1 MTSHDD
7 SYDWSAFLG
16 DHPLFGELS
25 GKDIEILLDPGN
37 SAPRSYNRDEVIFRS
52 GEIGNSFFL
61 IGEGSVNV
69 ELSSEE
75 SSSTIISTLY
85 KGDYFGEMSAIDSQ
99 GGRAA
104 TIAAREDCRL
114 LEIRGKPFQKVLK
127 SNPELEFQLLTMLT
141 ARLRHVNDHLLNN
154 TRLTYDSK
162 FSLLSEKIESQS
174 KVVDASLNASKAVF
188 EQTKIRTSEI
198 IQAAERGRTRIT
210 WVISTLTGGFTLLL
224 AVFSFLGY
232 ERLNTA
238 QQMLTDIEGVKT
250 SVEETQK
257 GIDNALL
264 WVEARKLEIENSKS
278 IVDDAV
284 DRVDAIGLQ
293 ISALNQ
299 AISNSNKAG
308 MILFRNLIPVFMLQV
323 EKVIEAE
330 SQTDPGPYQ
339 SDPAE
344 LGRQILEANN
354 DQVTIDLFKRIFFTI
369 EDSHRY
375 SLENVASL
383 ESGLS
388 DQRQR
393 AELVEE
399 NRLNRARISFYTE
412 FMYLYIHDLQEKR
425 ADNAMAR
432 FLCNYILLLTYAL
445 DENYAR
451 DNDGYSSINSAMFP
465 RDSFDSRLKSL
476 QVEFQGM
483 EVKRIKQLDS
493 DFVSDLKQVELAESG
508 LSGASKEQL
517 ENLLN

>member
-7 SYDWSAFLG
+7 SYDWSAFIT
-16 DHPLFGELS
+16 DHPLFGEIS
-25 GKDIEILLDPGN
+25 DKDIKILLDPGN
-37 SAPRSYNRDEVIFRS
+37 STPQTFDRDYVIFRA

-85 KGDYFGEMSAIDSQ
+85 KGDYFGEMSAIDSH

-104 TIAAREDCRL
+104 TILVNEDCKL
-114 LEIRGKPFQKVLK
+114 LEIKGKPFQKVLK
-127 SNPELEFQLLTMLT
+127 SNPELEFQLLSMLT

-154 TRLTYDSK
+154 TRLSYDTK

-174 KVVDASLNASKAVF
+174 KVVDASLNASHAVF

-210 WVISTLTGGFTLLL
+210 WVMSTLTAGFTLLL

-238 QQMLTDIEGVKT
+238 QQLLTDIEGVKT

-257 GIDNALL
+257 GIDSALQS
-264 WVEARKLEIENSKS
+264 VEAHKVEIQNSKS

-284 DRVDAIGLQ
+284 DRVIAVSTQ
-293 ISALNQ
+293 ISALNR
-299 AISNSNKAG
+299 AISDSNKAG
-308 MILFRNLIPVFMLQV
+308 TILFQNLIPVFMLQV
-323 EKVIEAE
+323 EKVIEAD
-330 SQTDPGPYQ
+330 SQSDPGPYQ
-339 SDPAE
+339 SDPGE

-354 DQVTIDLFKRIFFTI
+354 DQVTIEFFKKIFFTI

-383 ESGLS
+383 ESDLS
-388 DQRQR
+388 DQRER
-393 AELVEE
+393 AELLEE
-399 NRLNRARISFYTE
+399 NRLNRTRISFYTE
-412 FMYLYIHDLQEKR
+412 FMYLYIHDLQVHR
-425 ADNAMAR
+425 TDNALAR
-432 FLCNYILLLTYAL
+432 FLSNYILLLTYAL
-445 DENYAR
+445 DEDYAR
-451 DNDGYSSINSAMFP
+451 DNDGYSSINLAMFP
-465 RDSFDSRLKSL
+465 RDSYDSRLKSL
-476 QVEFQGM
+476 QIKFQGV
-483 EVKRIKQLDS
+483 EVKKIRQLDS
-493 DFVSDLKQVELAESG
+493 DFVSDLKQVELAKTGFS
-508 LSGASKEQL
+508 SARKKQL